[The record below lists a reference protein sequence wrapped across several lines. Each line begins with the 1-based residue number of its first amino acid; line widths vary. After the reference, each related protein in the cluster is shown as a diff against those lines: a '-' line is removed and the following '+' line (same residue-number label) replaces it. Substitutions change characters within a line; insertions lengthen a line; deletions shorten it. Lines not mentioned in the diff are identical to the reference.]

1 MDKLKKLLRSFQ
13 NLNQWEL
20 LESLL
25 KEKELRN
32 YILDLNRI
40 DQLFNQGIDSKGQ
53 SLGEYAASTI
63 LGTSKFKGKI
73 EKGQPTDRVT
83 LKDTGDFYKSFDILF
98 EDDGFEITADENID
112 YVPKLLDTYGE
123 DILGLTT
130 ESLQEAIL
138 VIRGAI
144 IRKIEDKIALLLNG

>member
-20 LESLL
+20 LKSLL

-40 DQLFNQGIDSKGQ
+40 DQLFNQGIDSNGQ

>member
-1 MDKLKKLLRSFQ
+1 MDKLKKLLRGFQ
-13 NLNQWEL
+13 NLNQWKL

-25 KEKELRN
+25 REKELRN

-83 LKDTGDFYKSFDILF
+83 LKDTGDFYKSFNILF
-98 EDDGFEITADENID
+98 EEDGFEITADENID

-123 DILGLTT
+123 DIVGLTT
-130 ESLQEAIL
+130 DNLQEAIF

-144 IRKIEDKIALLLNG
+144 IRKIENKIAILLNG